1 VSFLFPAGFAL
12 SALAIPLVAL
22 YFLRL
27 RRRKVRV
34 SSLLPWHALQKSEK
48 LASPFHKFRR
58 NLLLLVQL
66 LLLALLVLA
75 FTRPFFESEEGSFQ
89 SVVLLIDTT
98 ASMTSRDGSA
108 RDASP
113 TRFQR
118 AVAEAER
125 IVDALA
131 STDEVMLV
139 SSGPRTDV
147 VVPFTRDHGVV
158 ERALGQLE
166 VTEAEGGLE
175 EGLRLALS
183 LARSRP
189 EVEVVVLSDGG
200 PRDLTS
206 VGPIGNAQLRFV
218 RVGEGDQNAGIVALD
233 LRRSPVSELEQQL
246 FVTVRSFGTQSVS
259 GSLEVYLEGDL
270 VGLKTEELPPE
281 VPVSMVFDLPPGK
294 TGLLKV
300 HLDSKPDL
308 MPADDTAWAVVG
320 DVASRR
326 VLLVGG
332 DALLARILAHDPRV
346 RASHISASAV
356 TPELLAQHDAVL
368 FAGAVPDGVDG
379 LDYAV
384 LGPWPGSPVT
394 FGGQVD
400 GPRLTGWQRTHPTLR
415 FVRWD
420 DVIIGRAQQVADR
433 GGLATIVDGEHGPL
447 VLAGQRAGG
456 RVVQLAFDP
465 LQSDLPLRVAW
476 PIFVMNIV
484 GFLTEDPNGGGQTSH
499 PTGAPFVAPIPS
511 DLPAD
516 TAARVS
522 GPASVEAIVS
532 EGTVRVPHP
541 DRVGVYDVAVGGTHL
556 RFAANL
562 LSASESRIRPRSA
575 LFDSDTLAG
584 GAVAVEASAAMSRR
598 DLWRPLLLAAMG
610 LIVLEWLLWNLRRVA

>member
-58 NLLLLVQL
+58 NLLLFLQL

-75 FTRPFFESEEGSFQ
+75 FTRPFLESEAGSFQ
-89 SVVLLIDTT
+89 SVVLLVDTT
-98 ASMTSRDGSA
+98 ASMTARDGEGA
-108 RDASP
+108 P
-113 TRFQR
+113 TRFDR
-118 AVAEAER
+118 AVAEAGR
-125 IVDALA
+125 IVDALG
-131 STDEVMLV
+131 SGDEVMLV
-139 SSGPRTDV
+139 SSGPRTAV
-147 VVPFTRDHGVV
+147 VVPFTRDHSAVG
-158 ERALGQLE
+158 RALSGLS

-200 PRDLTS
+200 PRDLAS
-206 VGPIGNAQLRFV
+206 VGPTGNAQLRFV
-218 RVGEGDQNAGIVALD
+218 RVGTGDTNAGIVALD

-246 FVTVRSFGTQSVS
+246 FVTVRSFGTQAVN
-259 GSLEVYLEGDL
+259 GSLEVYLDNDL

-332 DALLARILAHDPRV
+332 DALLARILANDPRV
-346 RASHISASAV
+346 RASQVSAAAV
-356 TPELLAQHDAVL
+356 TPVLLAQHDAIL

-384 LGPWPGSPVT
+384 LGPWPGSPVR
-394 FGGQVD
+394 FGAQVD

-420 DVIIGRAQQVADR
+420 DVIIGRTHQVTDR

-476 PIFVMNIV
+476 PILVMNIV
-484 GFLTEDPNGGGQTSH
+484 GFLTEDPVGGGTTTH
-499 PTGAPFVAPIPS
+499 PTGAPFTAPVPA
-511 DLPAD
+511 DLPEGTLAS
-516 TAARVS
+516 VS
-522 GPASVEAIVS
+522 GPATVEAIVS

-541 DRVGVYDVAVGGTHL
+541 DRVGIYDVTVGGSRV

-562 LSASESRIRPRSA
+562 LSESESRIRPRSS
-575 LFDSDTLAG
+575 LFDADG
-584 GAVAVEASAAMSRR
+584 GLDGGTAAVEASAAMSRR
-598 DLWRPLLLAAMG
+598 ELWRPLLLAALG